1 MQVSVPKTGQVIV
14 IGRQF
19 GSGGHD
25 LGQELAQRL
34 GYAFYDKD
42 IIKMTAGTTG
52 YSTQYIEKSECSRPV
67 NFPDLLSLPSLQVYS
82 G

>member
-1 MQVSVPKTGQVIV
+1 M

-25 LGQELAQRL
+25 WGQELAQRL

-42 IIKMTAGTTG
+42 IIQMTAGTIG
-52 YSTQYIEKSECSRPV
+52 YSRQYIEKSEYSRPV
-67 NFPDLLSLPSLQVYS
+67 NLPDLLSMPSLQVYS